1 VPTFTRIQWRA
12 SSPPARLRDVVVAV
26 RADEAEHRDVNH
38 GYAEQLRPL
47 SPFISTGRA

>member
-1 VPTFTRIQWRA
+1 
-12 SSPPARLRDVVVAV
+12 VVAV

-47 SPFISTGRA
+47 AAFISARSA